1 MGANSSRV
9 QNTPDFDA
17 QVVLRN
23 AADAAETSTTIE
35 AAVRLADLR
44 TALWHNY
51 EVPYGK
57 VVVDIEVTEL
67 DVAGTNEYALELL
80 VDTAASMNN
89 APAQIQSIPIPAVGL
104 YQIVVDSSK
113 LPVFHT
119 NHGAGKWIAIRAAMD
134 GDSTPAIR
142 YGARISKSL
151 GA

>member
-1 MGANSSRV
+1 MGVNSSRV
-9 QNTPDFDA
+9 SYTPDFDP

-23 AADAAETSTTIE
+23 AEDAAETSTVTE
-35 AAVRLADLR
+35 ASVRLQDLR

-51 EVPYGK
+51 EIPHGMI
-57 VVVDIEVTEL
+57 VVDIEVHEL
-67 DVAGTNEYALELL
+67 DVAGTNEYALDLL
-80 VDTAASMNN
+80 VDTVSSMNN
-89 APAQIQSIPIPAVGL
+89 APAQIQSIPIPAVGI
-104 YQIVVDSSK
+104 YKIVVDSAK

-119 NHGAGKWIAIRAAMD
+119 NHGLGKWVAVRASMS